1 MTVRVVT
8 PPASEP
14 VTLAEVKAYARVD
27 TSADD
32 SLLSAM
38 IVAAREAGENETRRA
53 FMPQTLE
60 LTLDAFPRK
69 TGRRAWSSWLDYA
82 VDLPRPPL
90 ASVTSVSYL
99 DPAGVLQTLGPS
111 AYVVSQLSDAIPACL
126 APAFGA
132 SWPDTQAMPG
142 AVRVRYTAGWADP
155 ESVPEAIRAWIRA
168 KVATMYEHREEFM
181 ADARAAAVEY
191 PNRFIAGLLD
201 PWRVLEFA

>member
-1 MTVRVVT
+1 MGIRVIT

-27 TSADD
+27 ISADD

-53 FMPQTLE
+53 FLPQTLE
-60 LTLDAFPRK
+60 LTLDAFPRR
-69 TGRRAWSSWLDYA
+69 TDRRPWPTWLNYA

-90 ASVTSVSYL
+90 ASVVSVSYL
-99 DPAGVLQTLGPS
+99 DTDGVLQTLGPS
-111 AYVVSQLSDAIPACL
+111 TYVVVQASDAVPACL
-126 APAFGA
+126 VPAFGT

-142 AVRVRYTAGWADP
+142 AVRVRYTAGWPDAV
-155 ESVPEAIRAWIRA
+155 SVPEAIKTWIKA
-168 KVATMYEHREEFM
+168 KAATMYEHREEFM

-201 PWRVLEFA
+201 PWRILECM